1 KFCAR
6 FPHLH
11 RFELQQPIRWA
22 QGKKKKKNVLSGGK
36 GNDKLYGSEG
46 ADLLD
51 GGEGNDLLKGGYG
64 NDIYRYL
71 SGYGHHIIDDDGGK
85 DDKLSLADI

>member
-1 KFCAR
+1 M
-6 FPHLH
+6 
-11 RFELQQPIRWA
+11 
-22 QGKKKKKNVLSGGK
+22 
-36 GNDKLYGSEG
+36 YGSEG

-71 SGYGHHIIDDDGGK
+71 SGYGHHIIDDEGGK
-85 DDKLSLADI
+85 TINSV

>member
-1 KFCAR
+1 MGTGNNY
-6 FPHLH
+6 LNGGDGDD
-11 RFELQQPIRWA
+11 ELQV
-22 QGKKKKKNVLSGGK
+22 QGNSLAKNVLSGGK

-71 SGYGHHIIDDDGGK
+71 SGYGHHIIDDEGERR
-85 DDKLSLADI
+85 